1 MRIHF
6 EPQLRA
12 SRGKLLSGGES
23 GASVHAASFIRDR
36 KIVLDSELLLHAPEL
51 MRILTHELF
60 HFVWRK
66 LDNPTRQSWHGL
78 VLGQLSAPGELGWSA
93 QWRKES
99 LAPDD
104 SRGRT
109 RRWRE
114 YLCESFCDSAA
125 WYYSGSRSHP
135 EYTLAAAHCRARRQW
150 FAQLQSERRL
160 SL

>member
-1 MRIHF
+1 M
-6 EPQLRA
+6 
-12 SRGKLLSGGES
+12 LSGGER

-36 KIVLDSELLLHAPEL
+36 RVVLDSELLNHAPEL

-66 LDNPTRQSWHGL
+66 LDNPTRRSWHEL
-78 VLGQLSAPGELGWSA
+78 LLRQLQAPGELGWSA

-99 LAPDD
+99 LAPQD
-104 SRGRT
+104 SADRT

-114 YLCESFCDSAA
+114 YLCESFCDTAA
-125 WYYSGSRSHP
+125 WYYSGRRRHP
-135 EYTLAAAHCRARRQW
+135 EFTLPASLRRARRLW

-160 SL
+160 TL